1 MKNSLSYRIFSFIVC
16 VISAMVFM
24 FPLILMLL
32 KSFDKKGFENYAK
45 VFETVKLVPN
55 FKTSIIVVFGT
66 LLVVSIVSSMAS
78 FAFSKTSFPKKSQIY
93 YILLTGMMIP
103 TSALVFPLFQIVKG
117 LGLNNTPF
125 SLILPYA
132 TLNAIFNLM
141 VLKNFFDGL
150 PNELME
156 AAHIDGAGL
165 WRIFVE
171 IMFPLSIP
179 GLAIV
184 LIQTFLLSWNELQ
197 MAMIFINKTAIQP
210 ISVVPLRFM
219 QATSNSYPIG
229 IMYASLVICLTPI
242 ALFYIGAQKFL
253 VQGLTAGAVKG

>member
-16 VISAMVFM
+16 AVAAVFFM
-24 FPLILMLL
+24 FPLMLMLL
-32 KSFDKKGFENYAK
+32 KSFDKNGFGNYGK
-45 VFETVKLVPN
+45 VFEAVKLAPN

-66 LLVVSIVSSMAS
+66 LLVVSVVSSTAS
-78 FAFSKTSFPKKSQIY
+78 FAFSKIKFPGRSQIY

-117 LGLNNTPF
+117 LGINNTPF
-125 SLILPYA
+125 SLVLPYA

-156 AAHIDGAGL
+156 AAHMDGAGL
-165 WRIFVE
+165 CRIFLE

-179 GLAIV
+179 GLGIV

-197 MAMIFINKTAIQP
+197 MAMIFINKTQVQP

-229 IMYASLVICLTPI
+229 VMYAALVICLTPI
-242 ALFYIGAQKFL
+242 ALFYIGAQRFL
-253 VQGLTAGAVKG
+253 VRGLTAGAVKG